1 MNIAL
6 VIRQALIEAGV
17 VRQDGTSSGIF
28 DLADMVTWANDCQR
42 LMEAEWRRSG
52 KDYNL
57 IRRQSDDASF
67 TFENETFAPSS
78 FQLIAGSGDSP
89 TIGRQF
95 TLPPDLISLKRIRAL
110 SSNHR
115 QVIFTPLDIT
125 HPTFRELENINDPGG
140 SEIYWDVIGRRTLRL
155 SHPIGATVE
164 IELFYNARL
173 PALYVHPGRATNVA
187 DVTIDSTTVNTSGG
201 TVTAFLT
208 DRLSLPAEIIF
219 NSTGGDGHPIV
230 MSQTST
236 DDFITGTRTGTG
248 QARPIES
255 FDDSNTLTLEATWP
269 YATDTS
275 IGYLIASAPQYLED
289 HYHLMVAYLKAK
301 IRGRMMDKQGAA
313 AGMGEFK
320 QGVKEFQYDIAK
332 RADDAEYVEDF
343 AG

>member
-1 MNIAL
+1 
-6 VIRQALIEAGV
+6 
-17 VRQDGTSSGIF
+17 
-28 DLADMVTWANDCQR
+28 MVGWANDCQR
-42 LMEAEWRRSG
+42 LLEAEWRRSG

-57 IRRQSDDASF
+57 IRRQSDDSSF

-78 FQLIAGSGDSP
+78 FQLIAGSGSSA
-89 TIGRQF
+89 TVGRQF

-110 SSNHR
+110 SDNYR
-115 QVIFTPLDIT
+115 QTVFTPLDIT

-173 PALYVHPGRATNVA
+173 PALYVHPGRASNVA
-187 DVTIDSTTVNTSGG
+187 DVTLDSTTVNTSGG
-201 TVTAFLT
+201 TVTAFIT

-219 NSTGGDGHPIV
+219 ASDAGSSHPIV
-230 MSQTST
+230 MGQTAGV
-236 DDFITGTRTGTG
+236 DFITAARTGTG

-301 IRGRMMDKQGAA
+301 IRGRMMDKQGAI

-332 RADDAEYVEDF
+332 RADEAEFVEDW